1 MKCET
6 IEEKN
11 GNNNNERSSHWRMRF
26 LQWRWTGAGIERGK
40 KGSEKM
46 NNENNPI
53 HASNKK
59 KQRVIWIFQRVC
71 TFHTMHSVFFCALY
85 PKLSKKIFESSL
97 NPANTNKWTTTFRA
111 EHTAHRA
118 IVLFI
123 ILHVV
128 FDSLSCTRSFLSQSR
143 AFSQTAINHFYIRNV
158 LIMII
163 KPYE

>member
-1 MKCET
+1 MMMNRRRNRKR
-6 IEEKN
+6 EKRV
-11 GNNNNERSSHWRMRF
+11 GKNE
-26 LQWRWTGAGIERGK
+26 QWKQSDSCVQQK
-40 KGSEKM
+40 KATRDLNFSTSLYIPY
-46 NNENNPI
+46 N
-53 HASNKK
+53 AFS
-59 KQRVIWIFQRVC
+59 
-71 TFHTMHSVFFCALY
+71 FFCALY

-111 EHTAHRA
+111 QHTAQRA
-118 IVLFI
+118 MVLFI

-163 KPYE
+163 KPCE

>member
-1 MKCET
+1 MTMSRRRNRKRKKRVG
-6 IEEKN
+6 KN
-11 GNNNNERSSHWRMRF
+11 E
-26 LQWRWTGAGIERGK
+26 QWK
-40 KGSEKM
+40 QSD
-46 NNENNPI
+46 
-53 HASNKK
+53 SCVQQK

-71 TFHTMHSVFFCALY
+71 TFHTMHSVLFCALY

-118 IVLFI
+118 FVLFI

-163 KPYE
+163 KPCEWKMSKRNNLMEKNEIEN